1 MTTTDTLLILSFSRL
16 EQDARLRRQIAL
28 FADRYRVVTAGWG
41 PPVPG
46 AERHV
51 ELPVP
56 VSAGWRRRVR
66 FYVEA
71 VLLRLHAYRLLY
83 WTQPAVRTARRVV
96 RRERPDRILAND
108 IETLPLALGLA
119 PGASVHADLHEFYP
133 GLHDDNPR
141 WVRVRKPYLE
151 WLIRRYAPRAGS
163 LTTVGASVAE
173 AYRPFGLDLDVV
185 TNSPS
190 FVAMEP
196 TPVGYPVR
204 IVHPGASLRSR
215 RLENMVAAVAASTAD
230 VRLTLF
236 LTGNDPAYVAELRA
250 LAEGLGDRVRVEDA
264 VPHDELLALVNTY
277 DVGIHVLPPT
287 VTNNALALPNKF
299 FDYVQ
304 ARVGVVV
311 GPTPAM
317 ARLVQEHGL
326 GAVTDGFDVD
336 AVRAVVDALTPER
349 VAGWKRAADAA
360 AHELSAEA
368 QLPVW
373 VRAVERLRPARRSG
387 D

>member
-1 MTTTDTLLILSFSRL
+1 MTDELLILSFSRL

-28 FADRYRVVTAGWG
+28 FAERYHVVTAGWG

-46 AERHV
+46 AERHI

-56 VSAGWRRRVR
+56 PSAGWRRRAR

-71 VLLRLHAYRLLY
+71 LLLRLRAYRLLY
-83 WTQPAVRTARRVV
+83 WSQPSVRSARRVL
-96 RRERPDRILAND
+96 RRERPGRVLAND
-108 IETLPLALGLA
+108 IDSLPLALWLA
-119 PGASVHADLHEFYP
+119 PGSSVHGDLHEFYP

-151 WLIRRYAPRAGS
+151 WLIRRYAPRVGS
-163 LTTVGASVAE
+163 LTTVGESVAE
-173 AYRPFGLDLDVV
+173 AYRPFGLEPGVV
-185 TNSPS
+185 TNSPAY
-190 FVAMEP
+190 VAMEP
-196 TPVGYPVR
+196 TPLDGAVR

-215 RLENMVAAVAASTAD
+215 RLENMVRAVASSTAD

-236 LTGNDPAYVAELRA
+236 LTGNDPAYVAELRT
-250 LAEGLGDRVRVEDA
+250 LAEGLGGRVRVEDA
-264 VPHDELLALVNTY
+264 VPHDELLAVVNSY

-317 ARLVQEHGL
+317 AGLVREHGL
-326 GAVTDGFDVD
+326 GAVTDGFDAD
-336 AVRAVVDALTPER
+336 AIRAVVDELTPER
-349 VAGWKRAADAA
+349 VAGWKRAAAA
-360 AHELSAEA
+360 AARELSAEA

-373 VRAVERLRPARRSG
+373 LRAVEGLPSARASH
-387 D
+387 

>member
-1 MTTTDTLLILSFSRL
+1 MTATTDTLLILSFSRL

-28 FADRYRVVTAGWG
+28 FAETYRVVTAGWG

-46 AERHV
+46 AERHI
-51 ELPVP
+51 ELRVP
-56 VSAGWRRRVR
+56 PSVGWRRRAR

-71 VLLRLHAYRLLY
+71 LLLRLHAYRLLY
-83 WTQPAVRTARRVV
+83 WSQPAVRSARRAL
-96 RRERPDRILAND
+96 RRERPARILAND
-108 IETLPLALGLA
+108 IESLPIALRLA
-119 PGASVHADLHEFYP
+119 PGSSVHGDLHEFYP

-141 WVRVRKPYLE
+141 WVRVRQPYLE

-173 AYRPFGLDLDVV
+173 AYRPFALELGVV

-190 FVAMEP
+190 YVAMEP
-196 TPVGYPVR
+196 TPVADPVR
-204 IVHPGASLRSR
+204 IVHPGASLRGR
-215 RLENMVAAVAASTAD
+215 RLENMVNAVAASTAD

-236 LTGNDPAYVAELRA
+236 LTGNDPGYVAELRA
-250 LAEGLGDRVRVEDA
+250 LAEETDGRVRVEDA

-317 ARLVQEHGL
+317 ARLVREHGL
-326 GAVTDGFDVD
+326 GAVTDGFDAD
-336 AVRAVVDALTPER
+336 AIRAVIDELTPER
-349 VAGWKRAADAA
+349 VDGWKRAADAA
-360 AHELSAEA
+360 ARELSAEA

-373 VRAVERLRPARRSG
+373 QRAVEGLRPARRA